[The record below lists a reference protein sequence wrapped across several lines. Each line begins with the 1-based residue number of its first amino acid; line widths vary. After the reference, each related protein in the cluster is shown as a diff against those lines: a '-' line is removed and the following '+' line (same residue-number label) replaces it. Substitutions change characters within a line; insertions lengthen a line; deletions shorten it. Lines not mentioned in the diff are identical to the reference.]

1 MKKRGDVVFSVEI
14 ITEGDEMRLEG
25 EAVRLKSRGRDP
37 VTLLSSLGLQ
47 FQLQLRHNHHTHDNI
62 ERKD

>member
-1 MKKRGDVVFSVEI
+1 
-14 ITEGDEMRLEG
+14 MRLED

-47 FQLQLRHNHHTHDNI
+47 LQLQLRHNHHTHDNI
-62 ERKD
+62 LRSRTDGLIVNRIV